1 MMNGDVPTSRRY
13 DLSILDF
20 VVPEHVRDRWEE
32 RVGHRPSHEDIRQ
45 EVFEAI
51 WRGRWS
57 LERPEWL
64 GAGARR
70 AAGDARFAWPEHRE
84 YAYVVIVGTP
94 RPEVIHVKTLLTPH
108 VENSGLRDALKRWL
122 RANRGEDAA

>member
-1 MMNGDVPTSRRY
+1 MNGDGPTRRY

-45 EVFEAI
+45 EVFDAI
-51 WRGRWS
+51 WRGRS
-57 LERPEWL
+57 STSQPSWL
-64 GAGARR
+64 GGGNNRRGHGAR
-70 AAGDARFAWPEHRE
+70 FVWPADQR
-84 YAYVVIVGTP
+84 YCYIVSVGTP
-94 RPEVIHVKTLLTPH
+94 RPETIHVKTLLTAPQ
-108 VENSGLRDALKRWL
+108 ENSGLRDALKRWV